1 MKKNVFTLLVALLFL
16 GATQLEA
23 QIKTPAPSP
32 AATVMQTIGLTDFT
46 VEYSRP
52 GKRDREIF
60 GKLVPYNQVWRT
72 GANQATKV
80 SFSDDIT
87 VEGSA
92 LKAGDYALFTKPGM
106 TSWEVHFYEHTT
118 TSSGGYKDATPAA
131 KVNITPKKMASVRE
145 SFTIEFTNLT
155 EDSGHLVI
163 AWDNVE
169 VPVKIGVN
177 SQEVAMKSIEKT
189 LAGPSAGDYFNA
201 GTYMA
206 RVGGDSETALKYIR
220 MATESDSP
228 KFWQVKQEAEIL
240 AKMGR
245 HKEAIAKAT
254 TSLELATKAGNDN
267 YVRINKENIAA
278 WSKM

>member
-1 MKKNVFTLLVALLFL
+1 M
-16 GATQLEA
+16 QA

-32 AATVMQTIGLTDFT
+32 AATVMQTVGMTEFT

-52 GKRDREIF
+52 AKRGRDIF
-60 GKLVPYNQVWRT
+60 GALVPYDMVWRT
-72 GANQATKV
+72 GANQATKI
-80 SFSDDIT
+80 SFNEDIT
-87 VEGSA
+87 VDGTA

-106 TSWEVHFYEHTT
+106 TTWEVHFYEHTT
-118 TSSGGYKDATPAA
+118 TSSGGYRDATPAA
-131 KVNITPKKMASVRE
+131 MVKVAPKKMATVRE

-169 VPVKIGVN
+169 VPVKIGVA
-177 SQEVAMKSIEKT
+177 SQAAAMKSIERT
-189 LAGPSAGDYFNA
+189 LAGPSKGDYFSA

-206 RVGGDSETALKYIR
+206 RVGADAETALKYIR
-220 MATESDSP
+220 MATESDDP
-228 KFWQVKQEAEIL
+228 KFWQVKQESEIL

-254 TSLELATKAGNDN
+254 TSLELSTKAGNDN
-267 YVRINKENIAA
+267 YMRMNKENIAK

>member
-1 MKKNVFTLLVALLFL
+1 MKKNIFTLLIALLFV
-16 GATQLEA
+16 GASQLEA

-32 AATVMQTIGLTDFT
+32 AATVMQTVGMTDFT

-52 GKRDREIF
+52 GKRGRQIF
-60 GKLVPYNQVWRT
+60 GKLVPYDMVWRT
-72 GANQATKV
+72 GANQATKI
-80 SFSDDIT
+80 SFDNDIT
-87 VEGSA
+87 VEGTA

-106 TSWEVHFYEHTT
+106 SSWEVHFYEHTT

-131 KVNITPKKMASVRE
+131 LVKITPKKMATVRE
-145 SFTIEFTNLT
+145 SFTIEFTNLSD
-155 EDSGHLVI
+155 DSGHLVI

-169 VPVKIGVN
+169 VPIKVGVN

-189 LAGPSAGDYFNA
+189 LAGPSTGDYYNA

-206 RVGGDSETALKYIR
+206 RVGADNETALKYIR
-220 MATESDSP
+220 MATESDDP

-245 HKEAIAKAT
+245 HKEAITKAT
-254 TSLELATKAGNDN
+254 TSLDLATKAGNEN
-267 YVRINKENIAA
+267 YVRINKENIAK